1 MTGGSRLYSGL
12 DAAKESSKLMMGTL
26 IILSGQ
32 MGATEHCHSFQIA
45 RQRMLGCPCGLV
57 DVPPV
62 ACVRTWLQ
70 GFVLCSLSV
79 MVVERDPLMW
89 EFC

>member
-1 MTGGSRLYSGL
+1 
-12 DAAKESSKLMMGTL
+12 MMGTL

-32 MGATEHCHSFQIA
+32 MGSTEHCLSLQTA

-57 DVPPV
+57 GVDLV

-70 GFVLCSLSV
+70 GFVLSSL
-79 MVVERDPLMW
+79 
-89 EFC
+89 CYGG